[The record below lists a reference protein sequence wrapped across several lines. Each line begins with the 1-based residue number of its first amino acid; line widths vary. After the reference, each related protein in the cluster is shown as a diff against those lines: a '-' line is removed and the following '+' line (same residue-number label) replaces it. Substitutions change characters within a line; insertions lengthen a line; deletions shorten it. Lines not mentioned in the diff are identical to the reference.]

1 MPTLRTIAV
10 VLVCSSAAFGAEL
23 KTLSG
28 KTLKG
33 DPVAFTDKL
42 IVFQAGADRVE
53 VPLDDVLLLDLQ
65 APQPLPA
72 NTRYTLVELTDGS
85 RLQCS
90 QFTLK
95 KQNVELTLATD
106 TPAGKGPVVTAP
118 LALVS
123 YVLHDAHDKVLRAEW
138 DTKFLAK
145 RGNQDVIAVRRDD
158 VLNRLEGTLGDGDAE
173 GKTIEFQ
180 LTGGGTKA
188 QVGLSRIQGMI
199 FFRKPDAQTA
209 PTLCRVHDLHGN
221 TLVATKVEVSGAS
234 YVVTTVSGAKVEY
247 TKSLV
252 AKLDYSKGKLTF
264 LSDLEPVNK
273 DQLKPLE
280 GFLALW
286 QNDRSFSDGPLALGG
301 QSYPRGVALRAT
313 AKPVYELDGGYKE
326 FKFVL
331 GADDSAD
338 PASVAKVRI
347 DGDGRELFAGV
358 VSRKDKPRPLTL
370 NVTGVRKL
378 RIDVSGDGVIP
389 YGREV
394 VLGNAQLSK

>member
-1 MPTLRTIAV
+1 MACLRI
-10 VLVCSSAAFGAEL
+10 VLVTLACAALASAAEL

-28 KTLKG
+28 KALKG
-33 DPVAFTDKL
+33 DPVALTAKAVVL
-42 IVFQAGADRVE
+42 QAGAERVE
-53 VPLDDVLLLDLQ
+53 VPLEDVLQLDLQ
-65 APQPLPA
+65 PPQPLPA

-85 RLQCS
+85 QLQCS

-95 KQNVELTLATD
+95 KQDVELTLATD
-106 TPAGKGPVVTAP
+106 NPTGKGPVVKLP
-118 LALVS
+118 LAAVS
-123 YVLHDAHDKVLRAEW
+123 AVLHDAHDKALRAEW
-138 DTKFLAK
+138 DAKFLAK

-180 LTGGGTKA
+180 LAGGGTKA
-188 QVGLSRIQGMI
+188 QVGQSRIQGMI
-199 FFRKPDAQTA
+199 FFRKPDTQTA
-209 PTLCRVHDLHGN
+209 PTLCRVHDLYRN
-221 TLVATKVEVSGAS
+221 VLVATQVDVTDAAFT
-234 YVVTTVSGAKVEY
+234 VTTVSGAKIEY
-247 TKSLV
+247 GKALV

-280 GFLALW
+280 GFLTLW
-286 QNDRSFSDGPLALGG
+286 QNDRNFNDGPLALGG
-301 QSYPRGVALRAT
+301 QSFPRGVALRAL
-313 AKPVYELDGGYKE
+313 ARPVYELDGGYKE
-326 FKFVL
+326 FKLVL

-338 PASVAKVRI
+338 PASVVKIRI

-358 VSRKDKPRPLTL
+358 VSRADKPRPLTL
-370 NVTGVRKL
+370 NVAGVRKL